1 MMSGLTLGLLSLD
14 ELQIKVLQESGKPN
28 EKKYA
33 AKIYPLVKRHHLLL
47 VTLLLTNAAAVESMP
62 IFLDRISSPV
72 IAIIVSVTAVLL
84 FGEVFPQA
92 LCSRFGLAIGY
103 YMSPLVYLLMVVLL
117 PISYPLAKLLDCLL
131 GTEHASFFR
140 RAELGVLVD
149 LHGDEHIENEEP
161 LTEDEV
167 LIIQGALQMRDKTVK
182 DSMVPLESV
191 FMILQAGHSRIP
203 LYSGSK
209 EDIVGLILVKRL
221 MLYDAGEARGLA
233 IREVIAR
240 DIHRAFRKAP
250 IVRDTTPLYDMLNEF
265 QLGRSH
271 LAIVEAAPSPS
282 DGVTASSKVVG
293 IITLEDVIEELIQEE
308 IIDEDDVYV
317 DVHKRIRVAR
327 SFIRQVSTRNLL
339 QLPSRAGVLRVG
351 TAASMIT
358 ESPHPT
364 TFTISPRTSPLVRSL
379 PSTPPSHADDDVE
392 PLLP

>member
-191 FMILQAGHSRIP
+191 FMVSIDEKVDRPTLQKILQAGHSRIP

-327 SFIRQVSTRNLL
+327 SFIRQCSIRNLQL
-339 QLPSRAGVLRVG
+339 QHGYTSDSRGPSKLPSVYN
-351 TAASMIT
+351 SEEMN
-358 ESPHPT
+358 E
-364 TFTISPRTSPLVRSL
+364 TSPLVL
-379 PSTPPSHADDDVE
+379 KVPPRDDH
-392 PLLP
+392 